1 MIADLGQWGISF
13 CQRIGAAGL
22 LLIRTLV
29 RKPNVRRG
37 FPALVEQLYSEGV
50 LSLAI
55 IVVSGLFIG
64 MVVGLQGYNTLS
76 KFGASQA
83 LGQLLSLSIV
93 RELGPVVTG
102 LLFAGRAGSAVT
114 AEIGLMKATEQ
125 LSSLEM
131 MAIDPLQRVV
141 SPRFWAGLISMPIL
155 AMVFSMV
162 AIYGGF
168 LVAVQWLG
176 LDGGSFWSNM
186 QSAVNFR
193 VDILNGII
201 KSVVFGIVVA
211 WIAVFQGY
219 SCVPTSQGIG
229 RATTKTVV
237 YSSLM
242 ILGLDFLLTAAML
255 GGW

>member
-1 MIADLGQWGISF
+1 MIARIGEWGIDY

-22 LLIRTLV
+22 LLLRTLC
-29 RKPNVRRG
+29 RKPDIRHG

-64 MVVGLQGYNTLS
+64 MVVGLQGYNTLN

-131 MAIDPLQRVV
+131 MAIDPIQRVV
-141 SPRFWAGLISMPIL
+141 SPRFWAGVISMPLL
-155 AMVFSMV
+155 ALIFSMV

-168 LVAVQWLG
+168 LVAVQWIH
-176 LDGGSFWSNM
+176 LDAGSFWSNM

-193 VDILNGII
+193 IDILNGVI
-201 KSVVFGIVVA
+201 KTVVFGIVVA

-219 SCVPTSQGIG
+219 YCVPTSQGIG

-242 ILGLDFLLTAAML
+242 ILGLDFLLTASML